1 MDFSLDDRYTT
12 REGTAYLTGIQALVR
27 MVRDNTLTDRE
38 RGLRT
43 GSLVSGY
50 EGSPLAGYD
59 MELARRKPLFEGLD
73 HVHLPAVNEELAATS
88 VMGSQL
94 ADQAGSLKVDGVT
107 GYWYGKSPGLDRAS
121 DALRH
126 ANLVGTHPQGGAV
139 ALTGDDPAGKSSSL
153 PCASEYT
160 LADLQMPTLYP
171 ADAQDVLELGRH
183 AVEMSRHTGLWSAM
197 KITTAVADGACT
209 ATVHPGPTPTPAL
222 LTPGDH
228 RPDAML
234 AGPNLINLERS
245 QVSQRL
251 PRALAYASA
260 HRLNRVVTR
269 TTDDRI
275 GLVCAGKTYL
285 DVRDALGALG
295 LDQDELQRRGIRL
308 FRLGMIWPLDPAEI
322 RHFAQGLQ
330 EIIVV
335 EEKRPFLED
344 ALRNIL
350 YGLPDAPVV
359 LGKTDASG
367 HELFSPVGELDA
379 DQAAKGLAR
388 RLGDVHGIESVQAW
402 KEQLPRTRTALPLL
416 TRTPYFCSGCPHNSS
431 TKVPEDTVIGG
442 GIGCHAMVL
451 FTDDKQTGKVLGLT
465 QMGGEGGQWLGIAPF
480 VAENHFIQNI
490 GDGTFTHSGSLA
502 LRAAVASGANITYKL
517 LYNSTVAMT
526 GGQDPVGE
534 LSLRR
539 LAQLLLAEGVS
550 KVVVTSEDAR
560 RTRRQGLPSQV
571 QIRDRDEL
579 VDVQRELSTVPGV
592 TVLIHDQE
600 CAAEKRRKRKRGKA
614 DTPRTRVLIN
624 ERVCEGCGDCGEKS
638 NCMSVHPV
646 ETEFGRKTRIHQSSC
661 NLDYSCVKGD
671 CPSFVTVTVGEQKP
685 ERSRAADITTEDIPV
700 PEAQNR
706 DGDFSL
712 RITGIGG
719 TGVVTVAQIIATAA
733 VIDGRSV
740 RSLDQTGLAQKG
752 GAVVSDIRITD
763 REVSSKIPASGCDLY
778 LVCDGLVGTDPTH
791 LKVADPARTTVVAST
806 AEVPTGKMVV
816 DTGIRF
822 PSAGHVRDSLASVAR
837 RHLGVDAAQLAER
850 LFGHEQ
856 YANMLLVGVAWQLG
870 ALPVGAPALEH
881 AISLNGA
888 AAKTNIQAFR
898 RGRQLVS
905 DPAAL
910 ESLVRPERPQ
920 APTTPSLPDAT
931 GVRKLVEV
939 APGTE
944 LARLL
949 DIRVPDLIDYAD
961 AEYAR
966 RYAEFVER
974 VRVRES
980 AAVPGS
986 TTVSEAVARHLYKL
1000 MAYKDEYEVARLV
1013 LQAGLDETVSQEF
1026 GADARYHVQLH
1037 PPILR
1042 ALGMKKK
1049 ISFGA
1054 ASRPVF
1060 TALRAARRL
1069 RGTKLDVFGWHPVRR
1084 MERDLIAE
1092 YRTAVE
1098 RALPHLRPDTLP
1110 TVLKLAELPDQV
1122 RGYEQIKVAN
1132 VATYRTELTQAETE
1146 LDRLTDLSSAPAEP
1160 R

>member
-1 MDFSLDDRYTT
+1 MDFSLDDRYTI

-27 MVRDNTLTDRE
+27 MVRDNALSDRE

-59 MELARRKPLFEGLD
+59 MELARRRALFEGLD
-73 HVHLPAVNEELAATS
+73 HVHLPGVNEELAATS

-126 ANLVGTHPQGGAV
+126 ANLVGTHPRGGAV
-139 ALTGDDPAGKSSSL
+139 ALAGDDPAGKSSSL

-171 ADAQDVLELGRH
+171 ADAQDVLEMGRH
-183 AVEMSRHTGLWSAM
+183 AVQMSRHTGLWSAM

-209 ATVHPGPTPTPAL
+209 ATVHPDHAPAPDL
-222 LTPGDH
+222 LPAGDH

-245 QVSQRL
+245 QFSQRL
-251 PRALAYASA
+251 PRALAYAAA
-260 HRLNRVVTR
+260 HRLNRVLTR
-269 TTDDRI
+269 TSEDRI

-285 DVRDALGALG
+285 DVRDALGRLG
-295 LDQDELQRRGIRL
+295 LGQDELERRGIRL
-308 FRLGMIWPLDPAEI
+308 LRLGMIWPLDPAEI
-322 RHFAQGLQ
+322 RDFAHGLQ

-344 ALRNIL
+344 ALRNLL
-350 YGLPDAPVV
+350 YGLPDAPMI
-359 LGKTDASG
+359 LGKTDDHG
-367 HELFSPVGELDA
+367 HELISPVGELDA
-379 DQAAKGLAR
+379 DQVAKALAR

-402 KEQLPRTRTALPLL
+402 KDQLPRTRTALPLL

-431 TKVPEDTVIGG
+431 TKVPEGTVIGG
-442 GIGCHAMVL
+442 GIGCHGMVL

-465 QMGGEGGQWLGIAPF
+465 QMGGEGSQWLGIAPF

-526 GGQDPVGE
+526 GGQDPVGA
-534 LSLRR
+534 LSLPR
-539 LAQLLLAEGVS
+539 LIRLLLAEGVS
-550 KVVVTSEDAR
+550 KVVVTSEDVR

-579 VDVQRELSTVPGV
+579 VAIQEELSAVPGV
-592 TVLIHDQE
+592 TVLVHDQE

-614 DTPRTRVLIN
+614 VTPRTRVMIN

-661 NLDYSCVKGD
+661 NLDYSCLKGD
-671 CPSFVTVTVGEQKP
+671 CPSFVTVTVGEEKP
-685 ERSRAADITTEDIPV
+685 RRVLPADIAAEDIPV
-700 PEAQNR
+700 PELPDPAA
-706 DGDFSL
+706 DFSL

-752 GAVVSDIRITD
+752 GAVVSDIRLTD

-778 LVCDGLVGTDPTH
+778 LVCDGLVGTDPIH

-822 PSAGHVRDSLASVAR
+822 PSAGQVRDSLASAAR
-837 RHLGVDAAQLAER
+837 RHLGVDAAQMAER

-870 ALPVGAPALEH
+870 QLPVSATALEH

-905 DPAAL
+905 DPAAI
-910 ESLVRPERPQ
+910 ESLIRPEQPQ
-920 APTTPSLPDAT
+920 APAPVLPDAT
-931 GVRKLVEV
+931 GVRELVKA

-961 AEYAR
+961 TEYAR
-966 RYAEFVER
+966 RYAEFVEQ

-980 AAVPGS
+980 ATVPGS

-1026 GADARYHVQLH
+1026 GADARYQVQLH

-1042 ALGMKKK
+1042 AMGMKKK
-1049 ISFGA
+1049 IGFGA

-1092 YRTAVE
+1092 YRTAIE
-1098 RALPHLRPDTLP
+1098 HALPHLRPDTLA
-1110 TVLKLAELPDQV
+1110 TLLKLAELPDQV

-1132 VATYRTELTQAETE
+1132 VAAYRTDLTQAQAD
-1146 LDRLTDLSSAPAEP
+1146 LDRLSNLSSVPAEP